1 MMNRERYL
9 RSKMPKANP
18 FKVPEGYFEGL
29 ASQVMERL
37 PERPQ
42 VAVKPVCPHRPRV
55 WAWVSAAACL
65 CAAIFSTAIYFANV
79 GASDLNGTGNGAVAH
94 SSVSNFEFDDDEF
107 ADYAMIDNADIY
119 AYLTDSSVD

>member
-1 MMNRERYL
+1 MMDRERYL

-29 ASQVMERL
+29 ASQVMESL

-42 VAVKPVCPHRPRV
+42 ASVKPAGPHKPRV
-55 WAWVSAAACL
+55 WAWVSVAACL
-65 CAAIFSTAIYFANV
+65 CAAIFTTAIYFAKV
-79 GASDLNGTGNGAVAH
+79 GASDLNGAGNGAVAH
-94 SSVSNFEFDDDEF
+94 SSVSYYEFDDDEF

-119 AYLTDSSVD
+119 AYLTDSSAE